1 MAQYLLNLGIAVDQL
16 FNVLF
21 GGWPDETLSA
31 VAHRY
36 APYSMRWNIVRK
48 LLNLIFFWQDDHCQA
63 AFYSELDR
71 LQLPE
76 DYRER

>member
-16 FNVLF
+16 FNVLL

-31 VAHRY
+31 AAHRY

-48 LLNLIFFWQDDHCQA
+48 LLNLIFFWQDDHC
-63 AFYSELDR
+63 LDSYLAEVER
-71 LQLPE
+71 KQLPRE
-76 DYRER
+76 YRS

>member
-48 LLNLIFFWQDDHCQA
+48 LLNLIFFWQDDHC
-63 AFYSELDR
+63 LDSYLAEVER
-71 LQLPE
+71 KQLPRE
-76 DYRER
+76 YRS